1 MSSRYKEGMLKARAG
16 QGGRETEHI
25 VKTVAEGMM
34 GATDARGADAVE
46 DWEVDELLEW
56 TSGLNFDM

>member
-1 MSSRYKEGMLKARAG
+1 MLKARAG